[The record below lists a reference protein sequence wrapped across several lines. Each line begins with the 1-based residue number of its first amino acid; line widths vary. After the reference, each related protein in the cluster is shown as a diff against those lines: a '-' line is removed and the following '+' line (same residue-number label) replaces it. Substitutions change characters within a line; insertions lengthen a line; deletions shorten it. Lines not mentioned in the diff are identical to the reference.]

1 MPQKPVRR
9 NVPQGA
15 HNTPNTAARDRALQ
29 AEEMR
34 KKRYYRRKRRA
45 ENLAYALRIFLLAL
59 AACAVFRAYYR
70 IFCQARFC
78 KVSRPF
84 FLFVKRQKGRQIG
97 TLKKGYGRAR

>member
-59 AACAVFRAYYR
+59 AACAVFAL
-70 IFCQARFC
+70 ITVF
-78 KVSRPF
+78 
-84 FLFVKRQKGRQIG
+84 FVKRDFAKSPDRFSYS
-97 TLKKGYGRAR
+97 LSVKKDDKSYP

>member
-1 MPQKPVRR
+1 MPQRPVRR

-45 ENLAYALRIFLLAL
+45 ENLAYALRIFLLVLGAAL
-59 AACAVFRAYYR
+59 FSRLLPYFLSSAILQSLPTVFPIR
-70 IFCQARFC
+70 
-78 KVSRPF
+78 
-84 FLFVKRQKGRQIG
+84 
-97 TLKKGYGRAR
+97 